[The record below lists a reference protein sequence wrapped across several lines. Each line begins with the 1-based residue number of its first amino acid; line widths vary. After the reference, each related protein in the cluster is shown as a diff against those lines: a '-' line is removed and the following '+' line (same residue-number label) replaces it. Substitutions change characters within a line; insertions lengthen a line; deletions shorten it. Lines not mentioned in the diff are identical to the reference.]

1 MSVKEIGR
9 IETVWRY
16 PVKSM
21 AGEKL
26 AGAFAGFG
34 GVYGDRIYAFVKSK
48 GRKDF
53 PYLTARDRASLLC
66 FAPSFRNADEHTRLV
81 DVRTPEGE
89 SLAIDDPRLLAI
101 LGEGLRDEQTVSLLR
116 SDRALADCHPIS
128 LIANNFIEDL
138 GKSLGMEMD
147 PRRFRANF
155 YVDLGPQQDLES
167 LIGMRIQLGRKAVV
181 SLIERDPRC
190 MMISLDPDGQKATPQ
205 VLKHVVQNNAG
216 TAGVYAEVL
225 VEGNVFPG
233 DAAILL
239 D

>member
-1 MSVKEIGR
+1 VKQIGQ

-26 AGAFAGFG
+26 ASAFAGFG

-66 FAPSFRNADEHTRLV
+66 FEPSFHSADDHARHV
-81 DVRTPEGE
+81 DVRTPDGE
-89 SLAIDDPRLLAI
+89 ILAIDDARLLTI
-101 LGEGLRDEQTVSLLR
+101 LGEGLPNEQTVSLLR
-116 SDRALADCHPIS
+116 SGSALADCHPIS
-128 LIANNFIEDL
+128 LIANNFIGEL

-147 PRRFRANF
+147 QRRFRANF
-155 YVDLGPQQDLES
+155 YVDLTAQQDLES
-167 LIGMRIQLGRKAVV
+167 LIGRRVQLGAKAVV

-205 VLKHVVQNNAG
+205 VLKHVVQNNGG
-216 TAGVYAEVL
+216 TAGVYAVVL
-225 VEGNVFPG
+225 VGGNVSPG
-233 DAAILL
+233 DSVILL